1 MNIKW
6 DAMHLSESYII
17 GADKPRNIGTGDD
30 LSIHVTPKLR
40 LTPAVVNVHHCHHV
54 PLKKMTSIRWWTMK
68 INERF

>member
-30 LSIHVTPKLR
+30 LSIHVTPKL
-40 LTPAVVNVHHCHHV
+40 
-54 PLKKMTSIRWWTMK
+54 
-68 INERF
+68 